1 LVIDLIYIKDYNEVN
16 KKIIAVSDPMSILK
30 ELKTPVFN
38 AESIHNIP
46 ILENYKITIIKDN
59 LDKMSFRFMDFISL
73 FEIKDINCRLT
84 SVSGWSVR
92 ANWQGIV
99 WKDFVNFIKPA
110 DYNYVIF
117 ESYGGYSTAVF
128 KADLENPRILIALK
142 VDGEVLE
149 EAYGGPIRMVIPN
162 LWGYKSC
169 KWLHKIIFTKEYI
182 KGYWET
188 YGYDDRGLI
197 KASRI
202 FDVNSRTYIDIKDGE
217 VLN

>member
-1 LVIDLIYIKDYNEVN
+1 
-16 KKIIAVSDPMSILK
+16 MSILK
-30 ELKTPVFN
+30 ELNTPIFN
-38 AESIHNIP
+38 AESMRNIP
-46 ILENYKITIIKDN
+46 TVENYIITIIQDN
-59 LDKMSFRFMDFISL
+59 LSEMNLRLMDFIKS
-73 FEIKDINCRLT
+73 FEIRDVNCRLT

-92 ANWQGIV
+92 ATWQGIV
-99 WKDFVNFIKPA
+99 WQDFVNFIRPA

-117 ESYGGYSTAVF
+117 ESYGGYSTTVF
-128 KADLENPRILIALK
+128 KVDLDNPRILMALK
-142 VDGEVLE
+142 VDDEVLE
-149 EAYGGPIRMVIPN
+149 EAYGGAIRMVIPN

-197 KASRI
+197 KSSKI
-202 FDVNSRTYIDIKDGE
+202 FDVNSRTYIDIEDGE